1 VADIINASSGYQ
13 TGALDTATTLV
24 DNVSPTAAKHING
37 PATGIIQIETI
48 LGTGTTLKGSAAD
61 LATRLAVCMN
71 ADGTLKLAT
80 DAAITGPL
88 SVAKGGTG
96 VATLADGGV
105 LVGNGTG
112 VAQVV
117 AVPSA
122 GRVLVASGTAATD
135 PAWETGLLYHG
146 PLSCGASSTRS
157 HEGTVVVSS
166 NGNYSG
172 IHYYT
177 DFTLNSGIT
186 MTVPDGKRRLIIVAT
201 GTITIN
207 GTIDAAGA
215 GAPATAVS
223 PSTPNPGTD
232 QPGGGAGTGGAGA
245 DAGGEVIHNGCLYQV
260 GGTAGGATGGA
271 GTQLTGSDIPGL
283 SEWLSAMG
291 GGSGG
296 STTTTVGAKGGGTI
310 VLIAPTIVL
319 ANTAVLNT
327 SGENGGGAGDG
338 CGGGGAGNVYIACRS
353 YTDNGAIFTMTGGVG
368 SATTFPGGDGAAGVR
383 QILIYA

>member
-1 VADIINASSGYQ
+1 MADIINAASGYQ

-24 DNVSPTAAKHING
+24 DNVSPTAAKHINY
-37 PATGIIQIETI
+37 PAGAIIQIETI

-61 LATRLAVCMN
+61 LATRLAVGVN
-71 ADGTLKLAT
+71 ADGTLKLST

-88 SVAKGGTG
+88 SVSKGGTG

-105 LVGNGTG
+105 VVGNGTG
-112 VAQVV
+112 VAQVI

-122 GRVLVASGTAATD
+122 GRALVASGTAASD
-135 PAWETGLLYHG
+135 PAWEAGLVYHG
-146 PLSCGASSTRS
+146 PISCGASSTRS

-177 DFTLNSGIT
+177 NFTLNSGVT
-186 MTVPDGKRRLIIVAT
+186 MTVPDGKRRLIIVAS

-223 PSTPNPGTD
+223 PTTQNHGTD
-232 QPGGGAGTGGAGA
+232 QAGGGAGTGGAGA
-245 DAGGEVIHNGCLYQV
+245 DPGGDVLSHGIKWLVNGAAGGAS
-260 GGTAGGATGGA
+260 GGSATQLTASDLSWLDDLMSVMGGAAGGATTATVGGK
-271 GTQLTGSDIPGL
+271 
-283 SEWLSAMG
+283 G
-291 GGSGG
+291 GGS
-296 STTTTVGAKGGGTI
+296 I

-319 ANTAVLNT
+319 ANTAILNT
-327 SGENGGGAGDG
+327 SGENGSGAGDG
-338 CGGGGAGNVYIACRS
+338 SGGGGAGNVYMRCRS
-353 YTDNGAIFTMTGGVG
+353 YTDNGATFTMTGGTG